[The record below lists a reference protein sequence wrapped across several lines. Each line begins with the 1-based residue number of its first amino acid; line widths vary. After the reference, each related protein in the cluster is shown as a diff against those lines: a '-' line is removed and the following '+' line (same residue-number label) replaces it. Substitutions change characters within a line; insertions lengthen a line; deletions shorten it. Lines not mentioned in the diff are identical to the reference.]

1 MSIDATP
8 TDFYYYGGG
17 VYDNAA
23 CTYYDLDHSVLAV
36 GFGVSEAGQKCVPG
50 PQQNELGR
58 EQTNEQTQFN
68 FSSSLPTENGRRI
81 RTGGGIPTAPNTAC
95 NVCAH

>member
-50 PQQNELGR
+50 SQQNELGR
-58 EQTNEQTQFN
+58 EQTKRTKLIQF
-68 FSSSLPTENGRRI
+68 
-81 RTGGGIPTAPNTAC
+81 
-95 NVCAH
+95 